1 MCDRPARECH
11 DARVIELLSP
21 TLRVTRN
28 GRELILQSTHELGPI
43 ERCVGDWL
51 VRWARERPDAT
62 FLAERDPRG
71 GAWRTVSYA
80 RALERVERLAS
91 ALLARGAVA
100 SRPVMIASDNSV
112 ASALLALAAM
122 HLGVPVA
129 PVSSAYSLQ
138 SRSFARLRAV
148 AAQLQPGFLFVEEEA
163 PFAAALAALR
173 DSFAATPEVAPPQLL
188 TAAAL
193 GELEREAE
201 LEGAPQDAARA
212 AFAAVGPDTI
222 AKVLFTSGSTGWPKG
237 VVNTQRM
244 LCANQQ
250 SLAACWP
257 FLAARPPRLVDWLPW
272 SHTFGGNHN
281 FFLVLRSGGALYLDR
296 GRPVPGLIEQ
306 TLANLAEVAP
316 TLWFNVP
323 RGFDVAVPLLEA
335 DAALAAAAFR
345 QLDMI
350 FYAAAALSP
359 GTRARLEALAARAG
373 RHQLF
378 FTSSWGSTETSPL
391 STSAHFPTREV
402 GVLGVPVPG
411 VALKLAPVEDQLEL
425 RVRGPNVTPGT
436 WQPGGAVEPVALDA
450 DGFLP
455 IGDAG
460 ALVDEARPEAGVRFA
475 GRLSENFKLSSG
487 TWVGVARVRLGLI
500 DACAPHLQD
509 AVIAGH
515 DRAHLA
521 ALFFLTPAARARLAA
536 GEAEAQALRGELAA
550 ALARYNAAHPT
561 SSEAVRRALIASEP
575 LSLDEGETTDKGYT
589 NQRRVLTR
597 RAAEVARLFG
607 EGEAEA
613 GGGAGGG
620 GEASSPPPV
629 ELLLG

>member
-1 MCDRPARECH
+1 MLD
-11 DARVIELLSP
+11 LLSP
-21 TLRVTRN
+21 ELRVTRN
-28 GRELILQSTHELGPI
+28 GRELILQSTHPLGPL
-43 ERCVGDWL
+43 ERCAGDWL

-62 FLAERDPRG
+62 FLAERDAS
-71 GAWRTVSYA
+71 GAWRTLSYA

-91 ALLARGAVA
+91 ALLARGAAA

-129 PVSSAYSLQ
+129 PVSPAYSLQ

-173 DSFAATPEVAPPQLL
+173 EGFAETSPPILL
-188 TAAAL
+188 TARSL
-193 GELEREAE
+193 DELERE
-201 LEGAPQDAARA
+201 GSPQDAARAA

-257 FLAARPPRLVDWLPW
+257 FLAAQPPRIVDWLPW

-281 FFLVLRSGGALYLDR
+281 FFLVLRSGGALYIDR

-373 RHQLF
+373 RHELF

-391 STSAHFPTREV
+391 STSAHFATREV

-411 VALKLAPVEDQLEL
+411 VTLKLAPVEDQLEL

-436 WQPGGAVEPVALDA
+436 WKPGGAVEPVALDA

-536 GEAEAQALRGELAA
+536 GEAEAQALRGELVA
-550 ALARYNAAHPT
+550 ALARYNTAHPS
-561 SSEAVRRALIASEP
+561 SSEAVPRALIAGEP

-607 EGEAEA
+607 D
-613 GGGAGGG
+613 
-620 GEASSPPPV
+620 SPDDGV
-629 ELLLG
+629 LFG